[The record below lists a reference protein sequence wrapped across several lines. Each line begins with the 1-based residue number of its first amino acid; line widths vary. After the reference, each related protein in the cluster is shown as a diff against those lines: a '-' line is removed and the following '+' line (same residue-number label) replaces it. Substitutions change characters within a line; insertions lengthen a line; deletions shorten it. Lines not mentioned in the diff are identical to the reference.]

1 VTIIEELTLHSEL
14 AGVNMNTPLK
24 TIADAHQ
31 ISDTELATL
40 SLALD
45 GLPTAEIATQL
56 GCSPDAVR
64 KRLGQ
69 VYSKFEITG
78 KGPGKLAA
86 LRYKLEQHL
95 PPQTTFPVATSQ
107 ASTVQRPR
115 HDWGNAPRVSEF
127 WGRQAE
133 LTALN
138 QWIIEDYCPLVTVSG
153 MVGVGKTSLAVYFTQ
168 QVKDEFDFILWW
180 NLRETPSLSQVL
192 PQWLYHFSQD
202 EFIAIPQ
209 TLDNQLNLLIQCFR
223 QSRCL
228 LILDQFES
236 LFQPGK
242 LAGSYQQNYQDY
254 QQLLQRVGESRHQ
267 SCVMILTQEKPL
279 ELVRLAGAI
288 LPVRLLSLTGLIET
302 DAQMI
307 IESIL
312 GSTVAPE
319 AVSQLVQRY
328 SGNPLA
334 LKTAATTIRELFNGN
349 ISQFLQ
355 HDLFLGD
362 ILTQALNQ
370 QLQRLSSLESQI
382 LYDLALYQE
391 PVSPHQLQSHF
402 SHLGNSS
409 DVLKTLE
416 SLKRRSLLETV
427 TKNEEVQWTIQPMMK
442 QFVIHQVREKMS
454 QFIAR
459 QTTEDMNQLDFLTD
473 LGMINPDLIAA
484 DEHLDQQF
492 PYSQVAKHLNKMGKN
507 KYLSG
512 DFIIARKY
520 LLWAIQFNPDL
531 ATAHYNLGSTYEELE
546 DYQSARQYYQK
557 AAIGSGIPAIL
568 AQNNLARLEILD
580 GNIEAAIDWIN
591 SALEQAEDNKW
602 KPAIYKNLGWAYL
615 MKNCFDEAEQS
626 LQKALE
632 LEQEYASAHYLMA
645 KVLEAK
651 GESKKAKEFWS
662 NALTY
667 DRFGKKDQN
676 SGWRLPE
683 LEGWRAMA
691 HQRLQT
697 SESAT
702 RRQQATG
709 NGQQ

>member
-1 VTIIEELTLHSEL
+1 
-14 AGVNMNTPLK
+14 MDTPLK

-45 GLPTAEIATQL
+45 GLPTAKIATQL

-95 PPQTTFPVATSQ
+95 PPQTIFPVATSQ
-107 ASTVQRPR
+107 ASTVQHPR
-115 HDWGNAPRVSEF
+115 YDWRNAPRVSGF

-133 LTALN
+133 LTTVN
-138 QWIIEDYCPLVTVSG
+138 QWIIKDRCPIVTLSG
-153 MVGVGKTSLAVYFTQ
+153 MVGVGKTALAVYFTQ
-168 QVKDEFDFILWW
+168 QIKDEFDFILWW
-180 NLRETPSLSQVL
+180 NLRETPPLSQVL
-192 PQWLYHFSQD
+192 PEWLQYFSQD
-202 EFIAIPQ
+202 EFISIPQ
-209 TLDNQLNLLIQCFR
+209 TLDEQLNQLIQCFR
-223 QSRCL
+223 KSRCL
-228 LILDQFES
+228 LILDEFES
-236 LFQPGK
+236 LFQSGQ
-242 LAGSYQQNYQDY
+242 LAGNYQPSYQDY
-254 QQLLQRVGESRHQ
+254 QQLLQRLGEYQHQ
-267 SCVMILTQEKPL
+267 SCVMIITQEKPL
-279 ELVRLAGAI
+279 ELLGIAGNFST
-288 LPVRLLSLTGLIET
+288 VRLLSLTGLIET

-312 GSTVAPE
+312 GSTVSSE
-319 AVSQLVQRY
+319 AVSQLVKRY

-334 LKTAATTIRELFNGN
+334 LKTVATTIRELFNGN

-442 QFVIHQVREKMS
+442 QFVIHQVREKMAQLIS
-454 QFIAR
+454 R
-459 QTTEDMNQLDFLTD
+459 KTTEDMNQLEFLTD
-473 LGMINPDLIAA
+473 LGLINPDIIAA
-484 DEHLDQQF
+484 DEHQNQQF

-512 DFIIARKY
+512 DFIVARKY
-520 LLWAIQFNPDL
+520 LLWAIQFNPNL
-531 ATAHYNLGSTYEELE
+531 AAAHYNLGSTYEELE
-546 DYQSARQYYQK
+546 DYQSARQHYQK
-557 AAIGSGIPAIL
+557 AAIGSEIAAIL
-568 AQNNLARLEILD
+568 ARNNLGRLEILD
-580 GNIEAAIDWIN
+580 GKIEAAMDWIN
-591 SALEQAEDNKW
+591 SALEQVEEDQW
-602 KPAIYKNLGWAYL
+602 KLTIYKNLGWAYL
-615 MKNCFDEAEQS
+615 MKNHFDEAEQS

-632 LEQEYASAHYLMA
+632 LDQEYASAHYLMA

-651 GESKKAKEFWS
+651 GEVEKAKQFWS

-691 HQRLQT
+691 HQRLQI
-697 SESAT
+697 SEYSAT

>member
-1 VTIIEELTLHSEL
+1 
-14 AGVNMNTPLK
+14 MDTPLK

-95 PPQTTFPVATSQ
+95 PPQTTSPVATPQ
-107 ASTVQRPR
+107 PPTVQPPR
-115 HDWGNAPRVSEF
+115 HNWGNAPRVSEF

-133 LTALN
+133 LTTLN
-138 QWIIEDYCPLVTVSG
+138 QWIIEDYCPIVTLLG
-153 MVGVGKTSLAVYFTQ
+153 MVGVGKTSLAVYFSQ

-180 NLRETPSLSQVL
+180 NLRETPLLSQVL
-192 PQWLYHFSQD
+192 PEWLQHFSQD
-202 EFIAIPQ
+202 EFIAIPPA
-209 TLDNQLNLLIQCFR
+209 LDDQLNLLIQCFR
-223 QSRCL
+223 ESRCL
-228 LILDQFES
+228 LILDDFES
-236 LFQPGK
+236 LFQPGQ
-242 LAGSYQQNYQDY
+242 LAGNYQPNYQDY

-267 SCVMILTQEKPL
+267 SCVIVLTQEKPF
-279 ELVRLAGAI
+279 EFVRMAGEF
-288 LPVRLLSLTGLIET
+288 LPVRVLSLTGLIET

-312 GSTVAPE
+312 GSTVASG

-370 QLQRLSSLESQI
+370 QLQRLSSFESQI
-382 LYDLALYQE
+382 LYDLALHQK
-391 PVSPHQLQSHF
+391 PVSPYQLQSHF
-402 SHLGNSS
+402 SRSGNSS
-409 DVLKTLE
+409 DVLNTLE

-427 TKNEEVQWTIQPMMK
+427 TETEEVQWTIQPMMK
-442 QFVIHQVREKMS
+442 QFVIHKVREKMS

-459 QTTEDMNQLDFLTD
+459 QTTEDINQLEFLTD
-473 LGMINPDLIAA
+473 LGLINPDLIAA
-484 DEHLDQQF
+484 DEHPDQQF

-512 DFIIARKY
+512 DFIVARKY
-520 LLWAIQFNPDL
+520 LLWAIQFNPNL

-546 DYQSARQYYQK
+546 DYQSARQHYQK
-557 AAIGSGIPAIL
+557 AAIGSEIAAIL

-580 GNIEAAIDWIN
+580 GKIEAAMDWIN
-591 SALEQAEDNKW
+591 SALEKTEDDKW

-615 MKNCFDEAEQS
+615 MKNYFDRAEQS

-632 LEQEYASAHYLMA
+632 LDQEYASAHYLMA

-651 GESKKAKEFWS
+651 GDSETARQFWS
-662 NALTY
+662 SALKY
-667 DRFGKKDQN
+667 DHFGQKYQD
-676 SGWRLPE
+676 SPWRLPE

-691 HQRLQT
+691 HQCLQT
-697 SESAT
+697 S
-702 RRQQATG
+702 Q
-709 NGQQ
+709 

>member
-1 VTIIEELTLHSEL
+1 MII
-14 AGVNMNTPLK
+14 
-24 TIADAHQ
+24 
-31 ISDTELATL
+31 
-40 SLALD
+40 
-45 GLPTAEIATQL
+45 
-56 GCSPDAVR
+56 
-64 KRLGQ
+64 
-69 VYSKFEITG
+69 
-78 KGPGKLAA
+78 
-86 LRYKLEQHL
+86 
-95 PPQTTFPVATSQ
+95 
-107 ASTVQRPR
+107 
-115 HDWGNAPRVSEF
+115 
-127 WGRQAE
+127 
-133 LTALN
+133 
-138 QWIIEDYCPLVTVSG
+138 
-153 MVGVGKTSLAVYFTQ
+153 
-168 QVKDEFDFILWW
+168 
-180 NLRETPSLSQVL
+180 
-192 PQWLYHFSQD
+192 
-202 EFIAIPQ
+202 
-209 TLDNQLNLLIQCFR
+209 
-223 QSRCL
+223 
-228 LILDQFES
+228 
-236 LFQPGK
+236 
-242 LAGSYQQNYQDY
+242 
-254 QQLLQRVGESRHQ
+254 
-267 SCVMILTQEKPL
+267 TQEKPL
-279 ELVRLAGAI
+279 ELVGIAGNFSTV
-288 LPVRLLSLTGLIET
+288 LVLSLTGLIET

-307 IESIL
+307 VESIL
-312 GSTVAPE
+312 GSTVSSE
-319 AVSQLVQRY
+319 AVSQLVKRY

-362 ILTQALNQ
+362 ILTQDLNQ

-442 QFVIHQVREKMS
+442 QFVIHQVREKMAQLIS
-454 QFIAR
+454 R
-459 QTTEDMNQLDFLTD
+459 KTTEDMNKLEFLTD
-473 LGMINPDLIAA
+473 LGLINPDIIAA
-484 DEHLDQQF
+484 DEHQNQQF

-512 DFIIARKY
+512 DFIVARKY
-520 LLWAIQFNPDL
+520 LLWAIQFNPNL
-531 ATAHYNLGSTYEELE
+531 AAAHYNLGSTYEELE

-557 AAIGSGIPAIL
+557 AAIGSDIPAIL

-580 GNIEAAIDWIN
+580 GKIEAAMDWIN
-591 SALEQAEDNKW
+591 SALEQVEDDKW

-615 MKNCFDEAEQS
+615 MKNHFDEAEQF

-632 LEQEYASAHYLMA
+632 LDQEYASAHYLMA
-645 KVLEAK
+645 KVLEAR
-651 GESKKAKEFWS
+651 GEVEKAKQFWS

-697 SESAT
+697 SEYSAT